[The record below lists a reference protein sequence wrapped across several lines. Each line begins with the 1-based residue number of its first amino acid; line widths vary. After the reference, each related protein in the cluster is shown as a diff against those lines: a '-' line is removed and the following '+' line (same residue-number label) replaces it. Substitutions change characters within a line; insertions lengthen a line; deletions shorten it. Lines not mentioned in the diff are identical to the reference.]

1 MQGSVGWLVARGYY
15 FSIQFAAKQD
25 HWRSSECFCL
35 TTSAATTCYCSL
47 TFQVFVEG
55 GYLEYLDSL
64 YVGGRPWLVVVYQR
78 DRAGQNT

>member
-1 MQGSVGWLVARGYY
+1 MHHQGRVASGYY

-25 HWRSSECFCL
+25 QWRSSECFCL
-35 TTSAATTCYCSL
+35 TISDKTTCYCSL

>member
-35 TTSAATTCYCSL
+35 TTSAATTCYCYL

-55 GYLEYLDSL
+55 QSL
-64 YVGGRPWLVVVYQR
+64 CGWTHDGRPWLVVVYQR
-78 DRAGQNT
+78 ETELGRTHD